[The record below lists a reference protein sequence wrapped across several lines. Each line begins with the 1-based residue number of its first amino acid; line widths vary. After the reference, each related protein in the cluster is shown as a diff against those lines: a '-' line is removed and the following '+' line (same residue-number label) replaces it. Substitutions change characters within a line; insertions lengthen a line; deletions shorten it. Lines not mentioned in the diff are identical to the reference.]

1 MANVAYVKFNL
12 PDDVKKRLLEIV
24 TRAKN
29 EGGVIKKGVNEV
41 TKAIE
46 RGKAKL
52 VIIAEDVKPEEIVMH
67 LPKIAE
73 EKGIKYGYVNSK
85 EELGKAAG
93 LKVAASSVAI
103 IDAGKANDEL
113 SAIIKLLP
121 ESKKW

>member
-1 MANVAYVKFNL
+1 
-12 PDDVKKRLLEIV
+12 
-24 TRAKN
+24 
-29 EGGVIKKGVNEV
+29 
-41 TKAIE
+41 
-46 RGKAKL
+46 
-52 VIIAEDVKPEEIVMH
+52 MH

-121 ESKKW
+121 EPKK